1 MIVVIEFC
9 QAKVDLYGSKQP
21 RIGSKAE
28 QEE

>member
-9 QAKVDLYGSKQP
+9 RAMVALYGSKQP
-21 RIGSKAE
+21 RIGSKAQ